1 MLKEVTRAQPHDF
14 PATLHELLA
23 GTQRELDEIKPPF
36 VRDMRQ
42 KAPQVFQVIERRR
55 AALFQRYFGKLLVD
69 GQRAGMVRK
78 DVPANLIIEILL
90 AIVQAI
96 MNPAKMEKLGMM
108 PKEGFAGILKIVLQG
123 ALTPKGRKACA
134 HGSLGARQP
143 RSDRG
148 SRIHSE
154 LCPVGAIALLLL
166 LAGCGAR
173 KNAVS
178 GTIEVDEAHVGPR
191 SGGRV
196 EKILAWEGDRLHEG
210 QVIVQLD
217 ASELRARR
225 DLASAQIDT
234 AAHDADA
241 QEAQLVFLRDDAGRQ
256 KDLLNRRVVSATDAE
271 RSDSAA
277 KAQEKNVAAAKMRV
291 AQARAQLA
299 DIDSQLAEMQ
309 IIAPADSILE
319 VLSVKVG
326 DVLPANREAAT
337 LLMTGHL
344 WVRVYVPESWLGL
357 IKLGEQVRVR
367 VDSFP
372 HTDFNG
378 VVEQINRQAE
388 FTPRN
393 VQTVADRIK
402 QVFGV
407 KVRLPSDDDRLRA
420 GMAADVYFPNVK

>member
-1 MLKEVTRAQPHDF
+1 VNRS
-14 PATLHELLA
+14 
-23 GTQRELDEIKPPF
+23 F
-36 VRDMRQ
+36 VR
-42 KAPQVFQVIERRR
+42 P
-55 AALFQRYFGKLLVD
+55 
-69 GQRAGMVRK
+69 
-78 DVPANLIIEILL
+78 N
-90 AIVQAI
+90 
-96 MNPAKMEKLGMM
+96 
-108 PKEGFAGILKIVLQG
+108 
-123 ALTPKGRKACA
+123 
-134 HGSLGARQP
+134 RQP

-148 SRIHSE
+148 SRIHSKFI
-154 LCPVGAIALLLL
+154 LPVGAFTLFLL
-166 LAGCGAR
+166 LAGCSGR
-173 KNAVS
+173 GNAVS

-210 QVIVQLD
+210 QTIVQLD

-225 DLASAQIDT
+225 DLAAAQIDT
-234 AAHDADA
+234 AVHDADA
-241 QEAQLVFLRDDAGRQ
+241 QEAQLVFLRDDARRQ
-256 KDLLNRRVVSATDAE
+256 QDLLNRRVVSATDAE
-271 RSDSAA
+271 RADSAA
-277 KAQEKNVAAAKMRV
+277 KTQEKNLAAAKMRV

-309 IIAPADSILE
+309 VIAPADSILE

-337 LLMTGHL
+337 LLLTGHL

-357 IKLGEQVRVR
+357 IKLGEHVRVR

-372 HTDFNG
+372 HTDFDG
-378 VVEQINRQAE
+378 AVEQISRQAE

-407 KVRLPSDDDRLRA
+407 KIRLPSDDDRLRA

>member
-1 MLKEVTRAQPHDF
+1 MRA
-14 PATLHELLA
+14 L
-23 GTQRELDEIKPPF
+23 F
-36 VRDMRQ
+36 VRRCAQ
-42 KAPQVFQVIERRR
+42 
-55 AALFQRYFGKLLVD
+55 LL
-69 GQRAGMVRK
+69 G
-78 DVPANLIIEILL
+78 PA
-90 AIVQAI
+90 
-96 MNPAKMEKLGMM
+96 
-108 PKEGFAGILKIVLQG
+108 G
-123 ALTPKGRKACA
+123 AL
-134 HGSLGARQP
+134 
-143 RSDRG
+143 
-148 SRIHSE
+148 
-154 LCPVGAIALLLL
+154 ALVLL
-166 LAGCGAR
+166 LAGCGNR
-173 KNAVS
+173 EKAVS

-234 AAHDADA
+234 AVHDADA
-241 QEAQLVFLRDDAGRQ
+241 QEAQLVFLRDDARRQ
-256 KDLLNRRVVSATDAE
+256 QDLLQRRVVSATDAE
-271 RSDSAA
+271 RADSAS

-337 LLMTGHL
+337 LLLTGHL

-357 IKLGEQVRVR
+357 IKLGEHVRVR

-372 HTDFNG
+372 HTDFEG

-407 KVRLPSDDDRLRA
+407 KIRLPSDDDRLRA
-420 GMAADVYFPNVK
+420 GMAADVYFPRVK

>member
-1 MLKEVTRAQPHDF
+1 MRA
-14 PATLHELLA
+14 L
-23 GTQRELDEIKPPF
+23 F
-36 VRDMRQ
+36 VR
-42 KAPQVFQVIERRR
+42 
-55 AALFQRYFGKLLVD
+55 RYA
-69 GQRAGMVRK
+69 QS
-78 DVPANLIIEILL
+78 
-90 AIVQAI
+90 
-96 MNPAKMEKLGMM
+96 LG
-108 PKEGFAGILKIVLQG
+108 LTG
-123 ALTPKGRKACA
+123 AL
-134 HGSLGARQP
+134 
-143 RSDRG
+143 
-148 SRIHSE
+148 
-154 LCPVGAIALLLL
+154 ALLLL
-166 LAGCGAR
+166 LGGCDTR
-173 KNAVS
+173 RNAVS

-196 EKILAWEGDRLHEG
+196 EKILAWEGDRLREG
-210 QVIVQLD
+210 QAIVQLD

-234 AAHDADA
+234 AAHDADS
-241 QEAQLVFLRDDAGRQ
+241 QEAQLVFLRDDARRQ

-309 IIAPADSILE
+309 IIAPADSVLE

-337 LLMTGHL
+337 LLLTGHL

-357 IKLGEQVRVR
+357 IKLGEHVRVR

-372 HTDFNG
+372 HTDFDG

-420 GMAADVYFPNVK
+420 GMAADVYFPRVK